1 MAQRMKG
8 RRMVSIRSLPHTVKD
23 GDINGDWVTIGVIVN
38 KLPPR
43 DTAKVVVIN

>member
-1 MAQRMKG
+1 MAERMKG
-8 RRMVSIRSLPHTVKD
+8 RRMVSIHSLPHIIKD
-23 GDINGDWVTIGVIVN
+23 GDIKDNWVTIGVIVN